1 MTETQSYAKFK
12 KGSDVFE
19 IVIDADKAMMFRKGI
34 GDIRDVLMF
43 PKIFSD
49 AKKGMTAPENRVKAV
64 FGTTDPNEVAKK
76 IIIDGEIPVTAD
88 YRNAQIQQKRQRVI
102 ELLHMNGVDPRTN
115 TPHPITR
122 IDAAL
127 TEAKAKIDDHKPA
140 EEQLQGIL
148 RQITPILPIKFVKKE
163 IQLTVPA
170 QYAGKTY
177 AAIKQLSKILR
188 ESWNSDGS
196 WTGLVEI
203 PGGLEQDL
211 YDKLNGLTHGTLQA
225 QVKETKQ

>member
-1 MTETQSYAKFK
+1 MADTQNFAKLK

-19 IVIDADKAMMFRKGI
+19 IVINPDKAMAFKKGI
-34 GDIRDVLMF
+34 GDVRDVLMF

-49 AKKGMTAPENRVKAV
+49 ARKGMTAPETRLKAV

-76 IIIDGEIPVTAD
+76 IILEGDVQVTAE
-88 YRNAQIQQKRQRVI
+88 YRNTLVQQKRQRI
-102 ELLHMNGVDPRTN
+102 IDLLHMNGVDPRTN
-115 TPHPITR
+115 APHPATR

-127 TEAKAKIDDHKPA
+127 TEAKVKIDEHKPA
-140 EEQLQGIL
+140 EEQIQGIL

-163 IQLTVPA
+163 IQLTIPA

-177 AAIKQLSKILR
+177 TAIKQLSKILR
-188 ESWNSDGS
+188 ETWNSDGS

-203 PGGLEQDL
+203 PGGLEQEL
-211 YDKLNGLTHGTLQA
+211 YDKLNSMTHGTLQA
-225 QVKETKQ
+225 QVKETK

>member
-1 MTETQSYAKFK
+1 MTDQSYAKLK

-19 IVIDADKAMMFRKGI
+19 IVIDADKAMAFRKGI
-34 GDIRDVLMF
+34 GDIRDALMF
-43 PKIFSD
+43 PKIFTD
-49 AKKGMTAPENRVKAV
+49 AHKGLTAPENRIKAV

-76 IIIDGEIPVTAD
+76 IILEGEIPVTAD
-88 YRNAQIQQKRQRVI
+88 YRNAQIHQKRQRVI

-115 TPHPITR
+115 APHPVTR

-127 TEAKAKIDDHKPA
+127 TEAKVKIDDHKPA

-163 IQLTVPA
+163 IQLTIPA

-177 AAIKQLSKILR
+177 TAVKQLSKILR

-211 YDKLNGLTHGTLQA
+211 YDKLNGMTHGTLQA